1 LLFDNLCVVGGK
13 KTPTLP
19 ILKIKEE
26 LANIGMKYEF
36 ANPM

>member
-1 LLFDNLCVVGGK
+1 MCCRGE

-26 LANIGMKYEF
+26 LANIGIKYEF

>member
-1 LLFDNLCVVGGK
+1 LLFDTLRVVREK
-13 KTPTLP
+13 KTPTML

-26 LANIGMKYEF
+26 LANIGMKYEL